1 MEWLNDAT
9 AKKMQL
15 SKETIKELLVS
26 MSVLTP
32 HIANELLQKLCGIA
46 LADCP
51 WPTYDAALALG
62 DQAQLVVQVNG
73 KVRANITT
81 KRGAAQAEV
90 EPLAREAI
98 AKWLE
103 GKEVIKVVLVPDRL
117 ISFVVK

>member
-15 SKETIKELLVS
+15 SKETLKELLVS
-26 MSVLTP
+26 ISVLTP
-32 HIANELLQKLCGIA
+32 LIANELLQTICGVV
-46 LADCP
+46 LEQCP

-62 DQAQLVVQVNG
+62 DQAQIVVQVNG
-73 KVRANITT
+73 KVRANIMV
-81 KRGAAQAEV
+81 KRGATQADV

-103 GKEVIKVVLVPDRL
+103 GKEVVKVVLVPDRL